1 MTFTGDQQDY
11 ERMPFKL
18 PDSMADG
25 IKKEME
31 ASSDAALVRATGDA
45 LVRQVRMLRERGA
58 TQADPENAASEA
70 FGQKLLARAR
80 VLESGSSPPLG
91 RE

>member
-1 MTFTGDQQDY
+1 MMTFTGDPKDY
-11 ERMPFKL
+11 NRTTFNL

-31 ASSDAALVRATGDA
+31 TSSDAALVHATGDA

-58 TQADPENAASEA
+58 PQADPENAASVVR
-70 FGQKLLARAR
+70 Q
-80 VLESGSSPPLG
+80 VD
-91 RE
+91 